1 MYLMQLQSKGGQAD
15 MAKNKEFKAGAY
27 AVIAGIA
34 VAAVLVVIT
43 IFAYTTRYTAFDP
56 EKVAQTYVDTI
67 VQTGDG
73 YNAYKNTL
81 VSKNSKYGD
90 FIRNA
95 YMKPY
100 YNNGDDVKKAD
111 FVGTGSEEEAKAID
125 TVYSTM
131 YDYYTELLKTYGM
144 DNYDAVYSKY
154 FEKLAQTRKE
164 VYGDEYMDDE
174 FMFGAFEANVSK
186 YGQSLTGTQ
195 RIFASDDKTV
205 IQEQSTGIYQE
216 MFGTEQDVEVDVL
229 DEKTQKK
236 KTVTEKQPVYKFT
249 TSVKECKELS
259 ADEAKAYVAA
269 YKERITPVANMGEA
283 KADQF
288 GLEDIEKEKKILF
301 FTKKDTD
308 KKKSDMVGAFQKL
321 DNSESIESVCDV
333 TLEVKLDDGTVV
345 ANQQLYVVKIGNS
358 WYVDNTNVNTSGLY
372 LAK

>member
-1 MYLMQLQSKGGQAD
+1 MAEVKEKKGF
-15 MAKNKEFKAGAY
+15 NAGAY
-27 AVIAGIA
+27 AVIACVA
-34 VAAVLVVIT
+34 VAVILVVLT
-43 IFAYTTRYTAFDP
+43 IFAFTTRYTAFSP
-56 EKVAQTYVDTI
+56 EKVAQYYTDTI
-67 VQTGDG
+67 VQSGDG

-90 FIRNA
+90 FIINA

-100 YNNGDDVKKAD
+100 VNDDDDVKQAD
-111 FVGTGSEEEAKAID
+111 FVGTGNEKETECLDK
-125 TVYSTM
+125 VYNTM
-131 YDYYTELLKTYGM
+131 YEYYVSLLNQYSLDDY
-144 DNYDAVYSKY
+144 DNFYNSY
-154 FEKLAQTRKE
+154 FEKLAQVRKE
-164 VYGDEYMDDE
+164 VYQDEYMDTE
-174 FMFGAFEANVSK
+174 FMFGAFESNVDT
-186 YGQSLTGTQ
+186 YGKSLTGTEEKKAQ
-195 RIFASDDKTV
+195 
-205 IQEQSTGIYQE
+205 
-216 MFGTEQDVEVDVL
+216 
-229 DEKTQKK
+229 DEKTIIQ
-236 KTVTEKQPVYKFT
+236 EKQIGKYQELYGENYRFT
-249 TSVKECKELS
+249 TTVKDCKELS
-259 ADEAKAYVAA
+259 ADETKAYVTA

>member
-249 TSVKECKELS
+249 TSVKDCKELS
-259 ADEAKAYVAA
+259 ADETKAYVAA

-345 ANQQLYVVKIGNS
+345 ANQQVYVVKIGNS